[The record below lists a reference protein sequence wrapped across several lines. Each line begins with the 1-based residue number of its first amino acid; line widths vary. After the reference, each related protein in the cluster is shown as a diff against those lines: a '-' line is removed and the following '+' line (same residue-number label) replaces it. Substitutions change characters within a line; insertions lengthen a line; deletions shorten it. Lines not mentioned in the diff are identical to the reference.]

1 MPTIPIEQLTKIS
14 ALYNQGQ
21 SVREI
26 AEEFEVSVDAM
37 FYFFRKHNIL
47 RRDASQRNKVF
58 FQKKLASFSLK
69 KNLSLEEERLKI
81 AGIMLYWGEGSQ
93 WAGEKIVDFAN
104 SKPQMIK
111 IFLCFLR
118 DVCGIDESKLR
129 IYLYAYQ
136 DQDLKEIM
144 SFWSKLTGIPLK
156 NFSKPYIRKDFKVE
170 KSGKMEYGL
179 IHIRYYDKKLL
190 LLIKQ
195 WIEEYAQ
202 QY

>member
-1 MPTIPIEQLTKIS
+1 MITLQKEQLPQILD
-14 ALYNQGQ
+14 LYNQGQ

-26 AEEFEVSVDAM
+26 AEKFEVSIDAM
-37 FYFFRKHNIL
+37 FYFFRKYKIV
-47 RRDASQRNKVF
+47 RRNASDRNKAF
-58 FQKKLASFSLK
+58 FERKRLSFCIK
-69 KNLSLEEERLKI
+69 EKLSLEEEKLKI

-93 WAGEKIVDFAN
+93 WSGEKIVDFAN
-104 SKPQMIK
+104 SKPEMIK

-136 DQDLKEIM
+136 DQDLKKIM
-144 SFWSKLTGIPLK
+144 NFWSKLTGIPLK

-179 IHIRYYDKKLL
+179 VHIRYYDKKLL

-195 WIEEYAQ
+195 WIEQYTQEY
-202 QY
+202 